1 MKHYQYSK
9 TNGKLQEWL
18 ELCDLSL
25 ELFLQGVKQTSS
37 AAQAETKAWSHL
49 DKMRE
54 EERLMNQKVLMKIEK

>member
-1 MKHYQYSK
+1 MRHYQYTK

-25 ELFLQGVKQTSS
+25 ELFLQGAKQTNS
-37 AAQAETKAWSHL
+37 AAKAERKAWAHL
-49 DKMRE
+49 NRMRE